1 MDAARDI
8 DVSDDCVLLSRILDE
23 HELTVRWLA
32 TRIGRSPSQVYK
44 YLAGEAT
51 IPSVAWR
58 AVYERT
64 RDQRIVG
71 LFVGEAPVIVAPLP
85 TADAGMIMHPSDLR
99 GLIKMRQTQIRT
111 ETSLLEIIE
120 DGKIDR
126 KDRAAIERYRES
138 YDVMMATQAA
148 IKGRIETEYG
158 KAVRA

>member
-71 LFVGEAPVIVAPLP
+71 LFVGEAPVVVAPLP
-85 TADAGMIMHPSDLR
+85 DGDGIDLPASLRSLVQVRQSQLRAEESVLKILADDVVDA
-99 GLIKMRQTQIRT
+99 
-111 ETSLLEIIE
+111 
-120 DGKIDR
+120 
-126 KDRAAIERYRES
+126 KDRQEIERYRRH
-138 YDVMMATQAA
+138 YDEMMATQVA
-148 IKGRIETEYG
+148 IKSRIEHEYG